1 MPDTFILRPM
11 TTADGE
17 AVRHLM
23 EDDPETS
30 GMQITTRFRVDPV
43 TAWKTLKPNMV
54 GAVATE
60 GETVLGAATVAFEDV
75 KYNGRVLPSAFLE
88 NLKVQQAARG
98 KGVGSAL
105 AQWRVDQARNRFA
118 EDGVIV
124 THTSTD
130 NIASQNTMKKWANQF
145 FSPLTLA
152 IRPIL
157 RRKPPDPTGLSVHA
171 AEERD
176 YEEIAARS
184 NRFYEDFQ
192 LYSVMSPDWLQSYID
207 PAPHVYGYFVVR
219 DASGAQVAGAMT
231 SLRAALMYDEIRR
244 MPRVLKLVNDRLL
257 NIVPSDGM
265 LRSMEVNFLWYERLD
280 AGRYLWNTLRWMF
293 RDQVGTVTAN
303 FDARS
308 RLHDAF
314 QVNPWHMPKISVV
327 VALHGPEMMDTSKP
341 VCGTLRG

>member
-1 MPDTFILRPM
+1 MLDTITLRLM
-11 TTADGE
+11 TPADGE

-43 TAWKTLKPNMV
+43 TAWTALKPTMV
-54 GAVATE
+54 GAVAAE
-60 GETVLGAATVAFEDV
+60 GATILGAATVAFEDV

-88 NLKVQQAARG
+88 NLKVQQTARG
-98 KGVGSAL
+98 KGVGTAL
-105 AQWRVDQARNRFA
+105 AQWRVDQARGRFA

-130 NIASQNTMKKWANQF
+130 NIASQNTMKKWANQI

-152 IRPIL
+152 IRPVL
-157 RRKPPDPTGLSVHA
+157 RRAHPAPAGFSVRA

-192 LYSVMSPDWLQSYID
+192 LYPVMSPSWLQSYIK
-207 PAPHVYGYFVVR
+207 PAPHVYAYYVVR
-219 DASGAQVAGAMT
+219 DAAGALVAGAVT

-244 MPRVLKLVNDRLL
+244 MPRILKLVNNRLL
-257 NIVPSDGM
+257 HIVPSDGM
-265 LRSMEVNFLWYERLD
+265 LRSMEVSFLWYERLD
-280 AGRYLWNTLRWMF
+280 AARYLWNALRWMY

-303 FDARS
+303 FDPRS
-308 RLHDAF
+308 RLGEVF
-314 QVNPWHMPKISVV
+314 QIRPWHLPKISVV
-327 VALHGPEMMDTSKP
+327 VALSGPEMMDTSKP